1 MNNKTLDIQKSETG
15 LVWVSLYKNDRKLWG
30 VPFMAEE
37 WEDLKKQIKERN
49 L

>member
-1 MNNKTLDIQKSETG
+1 MINKTLDIQKTDYG
-15 LVWVSLYKNDRKLWG
+15 LVWVTLYKGDRKLWG

-37 WEDLKKQIKERN
+37 WEDLKKQITERN